1 MLPPLRSLLPV
12 AALLMHG
19 ITLEAQTPNK
29 LGIGNGSVTFIS
41 SAPHEHITATNTAV
55 SGVLSLDER
64 SFAVRVPMRSFIGF
78 NSPLQKE
85 HFEENYLE
93 AVLFPNALFEGRI
106 IEAVDLR
113 TPGRKQVRAKGRF
126 TIHGISRER
135 IVLCDLAIERTSA
148 GRNTVHVQA
157 ELTVPLADHDIRVPR
172 IVQQKIA
179 SVIDVKVDLLFQPV
193 ERP

>member
-1 MLPPLRSLLPV
+1 MHRPRHTLPFITVLLLCGQSLL
-12 AALLMHG
+12 
-19 ITLEAQTPNK
+19 AQAPGK
-29 LGIGNGSVTFIS
+29 LGIGSGSITFIS

-64 SFAVRVPMRSFIGF
+64 SFAVRVPMRSFVGF

-85 HFEENYLE
+85 HFEENYME
-93 AVLFPNALFEGRI
+93 AVLYPNALFEGRI

-113 TPGRKQVRAKGRF
+113 TPGQKQVRAKGRF
-126 TIHGISRER
+126 TIHGVARER
-135 IVLCDLAIERTSA
+135 IVLCDILIERTPA
-148 GRNTVHVQA
+148 GRNTVHVRA

-179 SVIDVKVDLLFQPV
+179 SMIDVKVDLLFQPV